1 MTAVLLTLCALW
13 FAAVWIAVRDLDRE
27 QTARRKAANVIRP
40 LTQDELAAWG
50 LYRIQDAEKRARWA
64 ATRYQD
70 QQMWEMRR
78 HEAEHIRHIRQFRLL
93 WDGVVR
99 IGEDVA

>member
-1 MTAVLLTLCALW
+1 MIGPALIILW
-13 FAAVWIAVRDLDRE
+13 FLIVAAAVRDLDRE
-27 QTARRKAANVIRP
+27 QTARMKAANVVRP
-40 LTQDELAAWG
+40 LSHDELAAWG

-70 QQMWEMRR
+70 QQAWEIHYQEAR
-78 HEAEHIRHIRQFRLL
+78 HELHIRNRRLL

>member
-1 MTAVLLTLCALW
+1 MTILTILALLWGAGI
-13 FAAVWIAVRDLDRE
+13 WILNRDLDRE
-27 QTARRKAANVIRP
+27 QTARRKAANVVRP
-40 LTQDELAAWG
+40 LSHDELAAWG
-50 LYRIQDAEKRARWA
+50 LYRIRDAEKRARWA
-64 ATRYQD
+64 STRYQD

-78 HEAEHIRHIRQFRLL
+78 HEAEHIRDIRQLRLL

>member
-1 MTAVLLTLCALW
+1 MIPALLILWALG
-13 FAAVWIAVRDLDRE
+13 IAVILRDLDRE
-27 QTARRKAANVIRP
+27 QTAREKAANVVRP
-40 LTQDELAAWG
+40 LSQDELAAWG

-70 QQMWEMRR
+70 QQLWEMRR
-78 HEAEHIRHIRQFRLL
+78 HEAEHIRHIRQLRLM